1 MSAVPL
7 IPTITLVPEVVT
19 FDKTPVPKVA
29 DNKESPQVVP
39 VAFKIAFPV
48 LQIYAP
54 VVGS

>member
-1 MSAVPL
+1 
-7 IPTITLVPEVVT
+7 VPEVVT
-19 FDKTPVPKVA
+19 LDKTPVPKVA

-39 VAFKIAFPV
+39 VAFNIAFPV